1 MIIEKAIMTW
11 ILAVCPWS
19 LNMLKDNVK
28 RCFILNKL
36 QRCTT
41 NNAEQIW
48 QEIKKN
54 KFIYFLLAPTIIL
67 VIVFNYV
74 PFYGVKM
81 AFQEYNIYDPS
92 KSEWVG
98 LNHFAEIFSSKE
110 LILSIWN
117 TIYISILNIIIVFPM
132 SIIFALLLN
141 EVKDG
146 LFKRSV
152 QTFSYLPHFLSWISV
167 IGIVT
172 ALYAKNGPINDFI
185 CMLTG
190 STERRLF
197 MAEQGMFVPNVILLS
212 TWKELGW
219 GSVVF
224 LAAISG
230 IDAALYEAAII
241 DGAGKLRQ
249 AWSVTIPQ
257 LMPTIVIMLVWK
269 IGSIFSSNFDLIYGM
284 QNAFINFET
293 IQTVIYKQGI
303 QGGDYAMTTAFGLA
317 QGLVNIIMLLFT
329 NAFAKKAEGI
339 SVF

>member
-1 MIIEKAIMTW
+1 MNE
-11 ILAVCPWS
+11 LQSC
-19 LNMLKDNVK
+19 K
-28 RCFILNKL
+28 RRGTGQVWREVN
-36 QRCTT
+36 
-41 NNAEQIW
+41 
-48 QEIKKN
+48 KN

-67 VIVFNYV
+67 VILFSYV

-81 AFQEYNIYDPS
+81 AFQDYNIYDPS

-98 LNHFAEIFSSKE
+98 FKYFMEIFSSKE
-110 LILSIWN
+110 LLLSIWN
-117 TIYISILNIIIVFPM
+117 TIYISLLSIILVFPT

-152 QTFSYLPHFLSWISV
+152 QTCSYLPHFLSWISV

-172 ALYAKNGPINDFI
+172 ALYAKNGPINDLI
-185 CMLTG
+185 CLITG
-190 STERRLF
+190 GTERRLF
-197 MAEQGMFVPNVILLS
+197 MAEQGMFVPNIIILS
-212 TWKELGW
+212 IWKELGW
-219 GSVVF
+219 GSVVY

-230 IDAALYEAAII
+230 IDASLYEAATI

-257 LMPTIVIMLVWK
+257 LMPTIIIMIIWK

-303 QGGDYAMTTAFGLA
+303 EGGDYAMTTAFGLA
-317 QGLVNIIMLLFT
+317 QGVVNIIMLFMANT
-329 NAFAKKAEGI
+329 FAKKTEGI